1 MNLEEFK
8 KILVSTYE
16 QTTKDN
22 MEDKIEMLT
31 KIATLCQYLIL
42 KGLLTT
48 EEMKEILNAGTEVEN
63 NERD

>member
-48 EEMKEILNAGTEVEN
+48 EEMKKVLKAGMEGEN
-63 NERD
+63 DERD